1 MKTDTEIIGPLIT
14 IIFLV
19 AGAIVSAHAV
29 GHRPPEE
36 RSPSGARVHCESV
49 CEGAGGYLAEM
60 DVANNGV
67 TTCICL
73 FGVDT
78 E

>member
-1 MKTDTEIIGPLIT
+1 MKSTDTEIIGPLIT
-14 IIFLV
+14 IVFLV
-19 AGAIVSAHAV
+19 AGAIVSAYAV
-29 GHRPPEE
+29 GHHSEE
-36 RSPSGARVHCESV
+36 RSPSDARVHCESV